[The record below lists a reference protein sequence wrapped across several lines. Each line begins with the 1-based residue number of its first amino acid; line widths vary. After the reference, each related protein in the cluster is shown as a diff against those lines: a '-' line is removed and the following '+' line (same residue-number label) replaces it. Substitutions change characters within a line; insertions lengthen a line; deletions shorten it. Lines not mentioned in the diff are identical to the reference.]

1 MYLIDTNVISE
12 LRKARKANQGVV
24 DFFRT
29 NLSANLYLSVQT
41 IGEIRRGIENV
52 RGRGD
57 AAQAKCLESWLD
69 MIVVDYADRI
79 LNFDSECAQLWGRL
93 MSPDASNPVDKQIAA
108 IAIMHGLEVVTRNV
122 QDFSS
127 TGVDMLNPF
136 A

>member
-12 LRKARKANQGVV
+12 LRKARNANQGVV

-57 AAQAKCLESWLD
+57 GVQAKCLESWLN
-69 MIVVDYADRI
+69 MVVVDYADRI

-127 TGVDMLNPF
+127 TGVDLLNPF